1 MRRIKNSL
9 SAKVFLWVMSALIL
23 CSMLIYGIVMIV
35 VPHGFT
41 AVSNGRINGEIEKL
55 TSELNNTDFKTASE
69 IISDFCAKNFGMAA
83 MLAVGADSFSFGDFD
98 NIRGEDK
105 AVSTSVVLAFPDC
118 EEAVF
123 LTVISTGSSADELNG
138 VFIGMIPFVLGAILL
153 VSAVS
158 AWLCSRAI
166 VTPVLKIS
174 RVSKRM
180 AKLDMTWHCDV
191 DRGDEL
197 GVLADSLNTL
207 SIKLGEAME
216 ELEDTNKRLREEIKK
231 VNAAEKQRRDF
242 FAAASHELKTPI
254 TVLKGQ
260 IESMIL
266 EIGRYK
272 DVKSVL
278 PETLVEIEKTERLV
292 KEILSVSKLEI
303 NGLGEKNEKID
314 VSECLREV
322 IEALTPLA
330 FEKDIEIVF
339 DTDRPT
345 VYIEGNTA
353 LFRKALHNILS
364 NAVFHSPK
372 GSKVKAELSG
382 EKLTVVNTGVT
393 LPEEEIHDLFTPFY
407 RVEKSRNKDTGGSGL
422 GLYLV
427 ETILRLHRLSFDI
440 SNGDNCVIFT
450 VLLNQN

>member
-1 MRRIKNSL
+1 MRKIKNSL
-9 SAKVFLWVMSALIL
+9 SAKVFLWVMSALTL
-23 CSMLIYGIVMIV
+23 CSLAIYGIVMIV
-35 VPHGFT
+35 VPHRFT
-41 AVSNGRINGEIEKL
+41 AVSNSRVNREIEKL
-55 TSELNNTDFKTASE
+55 TSELNNTDFKTAND
-69 IISDFCAKNFGMAA
+69 IISEFCAKNLGVAA
-83 MLAVGADSFSFGDFD
+83 MLAVGEDSFSFGDFD
-98 NIRGEDK
+98 NIHGEDK
-105 AVSTSVVLAFPDC
+105 AVSTSVVLAFTDR

-123 LTVISTGSSADELNG
+123 LTMISASSSAEELNG

-158 AWLCSRAI
+158 AWLCSRVI
-166 VTPVLKIS
+166 VLPVLKIS

-180 AKLDMTWHCDV
+180 AKLDMTWRCDV
-191 DRGDEL
+191 DRSDEL

-207 SIKLGEAME
+207 SLKLSEAME
-216 ELEDTNKRLREEIKK
+216 ELEETNERLRDEIKK

-260 IESMIL
+260 IESMML

-278 PETLVEIEKTERLV
+278 PETLIEIEKTEQLV

-303 NGLGEKNEKID
+303 NGLGEKNEKVD
-314 VSECLREV
+314 VKECLRGAV
-322 IEALTPLA
+322 EALTPLA
-330 FEKDIEIVF
+330 FEKAIEISF
-339 DTDRPT
+339 DSDCTT

-353 LFRKALHNILS
+353 LFSKALHNILS

-372 GSKVKAELSG
+372 GSEVKAELDG

-393 LPEEEIHDLFTPFY
+393 LPEEEINDLFTPFY
-407 RVEKSRNKDTGGSGL
+407 RVEKSRSKDTGGSGL

-427 ETILRLHRLSFDI
+427 ETILRLHGLSFDI
-440 SNGDNCVIFT
+440 SNGDNRVIFT
-450 VLLNQN
+450 VILNQN